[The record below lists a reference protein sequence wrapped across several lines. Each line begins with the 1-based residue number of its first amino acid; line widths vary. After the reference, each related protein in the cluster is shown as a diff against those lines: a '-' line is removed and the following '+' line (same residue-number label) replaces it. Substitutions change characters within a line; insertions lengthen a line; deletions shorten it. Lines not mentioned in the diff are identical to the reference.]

1 MEKEKSYYLSLDVG
15 TDSVGYAV
23 TDEGY
28 DLQKFKGEPMWGVTL
43 FDGANTAAERRAY
56 RTARRRLDRRQ
67 QRVALVNELFAT
79 EIGKVDPNFF
89 IRRKESALYGED
101 TCDGVQIFRGDG
113 ITDEEYHRRYPTIHH
128 LILELMK
135 EEPQD
140 RDVRLVYLACAWL
153 VAHRGHFL
161 LDVQADNVEK
171 LTDFKD
177 TYQKFRAYFIDQE
190 YVLPWSEE
198 ITADEIC
205 DILQREQGVKRKKAD
220 LIALLFQG
228 KKASKEADEAF
239 PYSREGILNL
249 LSGGSVKPEE
259 IFCNDD
265 YAEIESV
272 SLGMDDEKFVG
283 VLSEL
288 SEDGELLQRM
298 RAMWDCAQLKKT
310 MNGYDCISRRKVAV
324 YDRHK
329 QDLKTL
335 KYLVKKYAPE
345 QYDDI
350 FRNAT
355 TGNYASY
362 SKNIKS
368 CSEEERNN
376 DKFKFANKETFG
388 KFLEARVKNWQVEPE
403 DKPAYEDMLTR
414 LGSELRTF
422 LPKQTDGDNRV
433 IPQQLYRYELKKILD
448 SAEKYLPFLTEK
460 DEDGLTVKDKI
471 LSVFDFKIPYFV
483 GPLRAEKDNEH
494 AWLER
499 KAEGKIYPWNFKKMV
514 DFDASEEKFIAKM
527 LNTCTYLTWEEVLPV
542 RSLLYS
548 KFTVL
553 NELNNLKVNGNKIPV
568 QVKRELYLEVFQ
580 KYPRVTVRKIRD
592 YLEHNGYMQ
601 KGDELSGLDVTVKAS
616 LKSYHIFKRLF
627 ESKTLI
633 EEQAEQIIRQA
644 AYTEDKRRLERWLE
658 KNYPNLSKEDCRY
671 LCKQDW
677 KGFGRL
683 SRHFLAELYGTAH
696 GSDGEAFTVIEALWN
711 TNENLMQLLSDRYTY
726 SEQVQALCTEY
737 YTENPMSLEDR
748 LDKLY
753 VSNSVKRPIYRT
765 LEIVADV
772 VKATGCAPKKIFV
785 EMARGGTPEQKGKR
799 TKTRREQLLE
809 LYKEAMKQGED
820 VRHLQEEL
828 EKMGETADNRLQSN
842 DLFLYYLQLGKDAY
856 TGKPIEL
863 SRLGDGTYNQDHIYP
878 RCYVKDDSIFN
889 NLVLVDS
896 QENKRKDNNPVPADI
911 RQKMKGVWWQ
921 WKESGLMTEE
931 KYRRLTRATPF
942 TEEERWDFINR
953 QLVETR
959 QSTKVLARLLQERY
973 PESEIVYVKAGLV
986 SEFRQEFGLVKCRA
1000 VNDLHHAKD
1009 AYLNIVVGNVYDE
1022 RFSKRW
1028 FSPKED
1034 YSIKVETLFG
1044 YRQSR
1049 GDYCYW
1055 NGSEDLGRVK
1065 KIVEKNAIHLTRYA
1079 FCRKGG
1085 LFDQQPLKKGANLI
1099 PRKNGL
1105 PAEKYGGYNR
1115 PTASFFLL
1123 ARYTEKKKREVM
1135 LVPINLM
1142 DAPKALADKAMARKL
1157 AVREMEKI
1165 NGKRPENVEIL
1176 LNGRPLKI
1184 NTVFSLDGTL
1194 VTLANKN
1201 DGGKK
1206 IGISPLCSVILG
1218 QEWEKYIKAMESYQ
1232 KKSKLNPKL
1241 RLNEAYDGIS
1251 KEKNREL
1258 YDLLT
1263 TKMKGYPFKNLP
1275 NNQAEVC
1282 EKGAEKFAALSSEE
1296 QVVCLM
1302 NLLTLFGSG
1311 ASGADLT
1318 AMGGSKGS
1326 GATKLNSKLSN
1337 WKKKYKDVRIVDLSA
1352 SGLFAR
1358 RSENLLELL

>member
-1 MEKEKSYYLSLDVG
+1 MEKQKNYYLGLDVG

-23 TDEGY
+23 TDEQY
-28 DLQKFKGEPMWGVTL
+28 NLRKFKGEPMWGVTL
-43 FDGANTAAERRAY
+43 FEAASTAAERRSY

-67 QRVALVNELFAT
+67 ERVALLNELFAA
-79 EIGKVDPNFF
+79 EIGKIDSNFF
-89 IRRKESALYGED
+89 IRRRESALYVED
-101 TCDGVQIFRGDG
+101 TQDGVQIFRGDG
-113 ITDEEYHRRYPTIHH
+113 ITDEEYHKRYPTIHH

-135 EEPQD
+135 VEPQD

-161 LDVQADNVEK
+161 LDILPENIEK

-177 TYQKFRAYFIDQE
+177 TYVQFCAYFTEQG
-190 YVLPWSEE
+190 LAKPWSEK

-205 DILQREQGVKRKKAD
+205 DILQREQGVTRKKAD
-220 LIALLFQG
+220 LTALLFQG

-239 PYSREGILNL
+239 PYSREEILTL
-249 LSGGSVKPEE
+249 LSGKKVAPKD
-259 IFCNDD
+259 IFCNED
-265 YAEIESV
+265 YAEVDSIA
-272 SLGMDDEKFVG
+272 LGMDDEKFAQT
-283 VLSEL
+283 LSEL
-288 SEDGELLQRM
+288 GEDGALLRRM
-298 RAMWDCAQLKKT
+298 REMWDCAQLKKT
-310 MNGYDCISRRKVAV
+310 MNGYDCISQRKVAV
-324 YDRHK
+324 YEQHK
-329 QDLKTL
+329 RDLKAL
-335 KYLVKKYAPE
+335 KYLMKKYAPE
-345 QYDDI
+345 QYDEI
-350 FRNAT
+350 FRNR
-355 TGNYASY
+355 GKENYASY

-368 CSEEERNN
+368 CSAKERSGVE
-376 DKFKFANKETFG
+376 FANKDVFSD
-388 KFLEARVKNWQVEPE
+388 FLKKQVKNWQVEPE
-403 DKPAYEDMLTR
+403 DKPVYEDMLAR
-414 LGSELRTF
+414 LELRSF

-433 IPQQLYRYELKKILD
+433 IPQQLYRCELKKILD
-448 SAEKYLPFLTEK
+448 SAERYLPFLTET
-460 DEDGLTVKDKI
+460 DEDGLTVREKI

-483 GPLRAEKDNEH
+483 GPLRAEEGNKH
-494 AWLER
+494 AWVER
-499 KAEGKIYPWNFKKMV
+499 KAGKIYPWNFKDMV
-514 DFDASEEKFIAKM
+514 NFDVSEEKFIAKM
-527 LNTCTYLTWEEVLPV
+527 LNTCTYLTWEEVLPI
-542 RSLLYS
+542 RSLLYE

-553 NELNNLKVNGNKIPV
+553 NELNNLKINGNKIPV
-568 QVKRELYLEVFQ
+568 AVKQELYSEVFQ
-580 KYPRVTVRKIRD
+580 AYPRVTVKKIRD
-592 YLEHNGYMQ
+592 YLEHHGYIT
-601 KGDELSGLDVTVKAS
+601 KDDELSGLDTTVKAS
-616 LKSYHIFKRLF
+616 LKSYHIFKRLL
-627 ESKTLI
+627 ESKVLT

-644 AYTEDKRRLERWLE
+644 AYTEDKKRLERWLE
-658 KNYPNLSKEDCRY
+658 RNYPNLSGEDRKY
-671 LCKQDW
+671 LCRQDW

-683 SRHFLAELYGTAH
+683 SRQFLAELYGTAC
-696 GSDGEAFTVIEALWN
+696 GSDGEAFTIIEALWN
-711 TNENLMQLLSDRYTY
+711 TNENLMQLRSDRYTY
-726 SEQVQALCTEY
+726 FEQVQALCAEHY
-737 YTENPMSLEDR
+737 REAPMALEER
-748 LDKLY
+748 LDKMY

-765 LEIVADV
+765 LDIVEDV
-772 VKATGCAPKKIFV
+772 VKATGCAPKKILV

-809 LYKEAMKQGED
+809 LYKVMKKNED
-820 VRHLQEEL
+820 VRRLQEEL
-828 EKMGETADNRLQSN
+828 EKMGELADNRLQSN

-856 TGKPIEL
+856 TGKPIDL

-911 RQKMKGVWWQ
+911 RHKMQDTWRV
-921 WKESGLMTEE
+921 WKECGLMNEE

-959 QSTKVLARLLQERY
+959 QSTKVLAQLLQERY

-1028 FSPKED
+1028 FSPKEE
-1034 YSIKVETLFG
+1034 YSIKVKTLFT
-1044 YRQSR
+1044 YRQSHR
-1049 GDYCYW
+1049 EGCYW
-1055 NGSEDLGRVK
+1055 NGTEDLARVK
-1065 KIVEKNAIHLTRYA
+1065 KIAEKNAIHLTRYA

-1099 PRKNGL
+1099 PLKKNL
-1105 PAEKYGGYNR
+1105 PTEKYGGYNK

-1142 DAPKALADKAMARKL
+1142 DAPKALADKAVAQEL
-1157 AVREMEKI
+1157 AAREMEKI
-1165 NGKRPENVEIL
+1165 NGKRPEHVELL

-1194 VTLANKN
+1194 VTLSKKSG
-1201 DGGKK
+1201 GGKQ
-1206 IGISPLCSVILG
+1206 IGISLLCSVLLG

-1232 KKSKLNPKL
+1232 KKKKTNASI

-1251 KEKNREL
+1251 KEKNQEL

-1263 TKMKGYPFKNLP
+1263 AKMKGYPFKNLP
-1275 NNQAEVC
+1275 NNQAKTC
-1282 EKGAEKFAALSSEE
+1282 EAGAEKFTALSPEE
-1296 QVVCLM
+1296 QVTCLM
-1302 NLLTLFGSG
+1302 NLLTLFGAGSR
-1311 ASGADLT
+1311 GADLT
-1318 AMGGSKGS
+1318 AIGGSGQS
-1326 GATKLNSKLSN
+1326 GEPKLSSKLSN
-1337 WKKKYKDVRIVDLSA
+1337 WKKNYQDVRIVDLSA
-1352 SGLFAR
+1352 SGLFAH